1 MRNLIPS
8 PVGQGILFVATFA
21 FVMQLLCS
29 VRHLVWDTVPGFS
42 LSAIYLWGWI
52 EVAASVIFTI
62 AAWVASAF
70 I

>member
-1 MRNLIPS
+1 
-8 PVGQGILFVATFA
+8 
-21 FVMQLLCS
+21 
-29 VRHLVWDTVPGFS
+29 VPGFS